1 MQICLVHILNH
12 FNIANIFRYEVVSI
26 GSFEN

>member
-1 MQICLVHILNH
+1 MQICLVHGLNH
-12 FNIANIFRYEVVSI
+12 LNVANIFRYEAVSI